1 MARLL
6 VCLPLCLLL
15 APAYPGTT
23 LEPRQGMTQLVGF
36 AELPGKDP
44 IAFLEKCLDNYDRIV
59 KTGYTVVLRKQERIG
74 GEMQPLERIEVWFK
88 DEPHSVFFKWL
99 EGQRKALRVLYVQG
113 ENQDRML
120 ALPTIR
126 IVGVVTR
133 ELDSPDAKASG
144 RYSIAEFG
152 LKKAMQRVVY
162 HWKKA
167 REAKALHVEYEGV
180 HRVPELGDRTCYK
193 LHRTRFARPEDD
205 GVTDLTLYIDT
216 ETLLQV
222 GSILKGPDGEL
233 VAQYFFRD
241 IRLNPT
247 FNPNQFT
254 REALTAK

>member
-23 LEPRQGMTQLVGF
+23 LEPRQGVTQLVGF
-36 AELPGKDP
+36 ADLPGKDP
-44 IAFLEKCLDNYDRIV
+44 IVFLEMSLCNYDCIV
-59 KTGYTVVLRKQERIG
+59 ETGYKVLLRKQERIDG
-74 GEMQPLERIEVWFK
+74 VMQPLERIEVWFK

-99 EGQRKALRVLYVQG
+99 EGKRKADRVLYVQG

-126 IVGVVTR
+126 IVGVVSR

-152 LKKAMQRVVY
+152 LKKALQRVLY

-167 REAKALHVEYEGV
+167 REANALHVAYEGV
-180 HRVPELGDRTCYK
+180 HRVPELGGRTCYK
-193 LHRTRFARPEDD
+193 LHRTRFARPEDG
-205 GVTDLTLYIDT
+205 GVTDLTLYFDT

-222 GSILKGPDGEL
+222 GSVLKGPDGEL

-241 IRLNPT
+241 IQLNPT
-247 FNPNQFT
+247 FDPKQFT
-254 REALTAK
+254 RAALTAK